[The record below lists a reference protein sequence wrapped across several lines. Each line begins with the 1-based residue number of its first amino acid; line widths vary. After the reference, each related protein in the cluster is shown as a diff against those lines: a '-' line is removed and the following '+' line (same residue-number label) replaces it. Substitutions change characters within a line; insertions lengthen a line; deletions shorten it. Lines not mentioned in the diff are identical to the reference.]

1 MAHDATYLGRW
12 RLQGA
17 RVMLTKK
24 LKIGI
29 VCPYGWDTPG
39 GVQNH
44 IRDLAEFLIAAGHDV
59 SVLAPAIDEEK
70 LPSYVVSAG
79 KPISIPYN
87 GAVARVLFGP
97 IAYARV
103 RQWISNGNFD
113 LLHLHEP
120 AIPSIS
126 LLACWAAEGPMVGT
140 FHAAA
145 KRQKVI
151 FAIGPILEP
160 AIEKLSA
167 RIAVSEAAR
176 LTLTDHLETDAVVIP
191 NGIYATR
198 YAEGVALE
206 KWQGNTIGF
215 IGRFEEPR
223 KGLQVLVD
231 ALPIISRFA
240 PDVRVL
246 VAGPGDPKDVEKHI
260 DPQLRKRFEF
270 LGRISEEEKADFMS
284 SVSLYVAPNTGGESF
299 GIILAEALAGGACVV
314 ASDIPAFDSLLGGGE
329 YGALFESENSTDL
342 AKVVIDLLRDD
353 SKRNELAAAGKARS
367 ELFDWDVVAD
377 QIFSIYEM
385 AMVGSDGVTLSSDN
399 RSWNRFLSRDEEK
412 K

>member
-1 MAHDATYLGRW
+1 
-12 RLQGA
+12 
-17 RVMLTKK
+17 MLTRS

-29 VCPYGWDTPG
+29 VCPYSWDTPG

-59 SVLAPAIDEEK
+59 SVLAPATDEAN
-70 LPSYVVSAG
+70 LPSYVVNAG

-97 IAYARV
+97 VAFARV
-103 RQWISNGNFD
+103 RQWISQGEFD

-126 LLACWAAEGPMVGT
+126 LLACWAADGPMVGT

-145 KRQKVI
+145 KRQKII

-176 LTLTDHLETDAVVIP
+176 FTLTDHLDTDAVVIP
-191 NGIYATR
+191 NGIYASR
-198 YAEGVALE
+198 YAEGVRQE

-223 KGLQVLVD
+223 KGLSVLLD
-231 ALPIISRFA
+231 ALPVIARFA
-240 PDVRVL
+240 PDVKVF
-246 VAGPGDPKDVEKHI
+246 VAGPGDPAEIQKQI
-260 DPQLRKRFEF
+260 DPQLRHRFEF
-270 LGRISEEEKADFMS
+270 LGKISETDKADFMS
-284 SVSLYVAPNTGGESF
+284 SVSIYVAPNTGGESF

-314 ASDIPAFDSLLGGGE
+314 ASDIPAFDDLLGHGQ
-329 YGALFESENSTDL
+329 YGALFKSEDSTDL
-342 AKVVIDLLRDD
+342 AKVIIDLLRDD
-353 SKRNELAAAGKARS
+353 KKRS
-367 ELFDWDVVAD
+367 ELASKGRARGLSFDWKIIAE
-377 QIFSIYEM
+377 QIYSVYEM
-385 AMVGSDGVTLSSDN
+385 SIVGSEKVKLASDT
-399 RSWNRFLSRDEEK
+399 RSWNRFLSKDEK
-412 K
+412 

>member
-1 MAHDATYLGRW
+1 
-12 RLQGA
+12 
-17 RVMLTKK
+17 VLTRS

-29 VCPYGWDTPG
+29 VCPYSWDTPG

-59 SVLAPAIDEEK
+59 SVLAPAMDETK
-70 LPSYVVSAG
+70 LPDYVVNAG

-97 IAYARV
+97 VAFARV
-103 RQWISNGNFD
+103 RQWISQGDFD

-126 LLACWAAEGPMVGT
+126 LLACWAADGPMVGT

-145 KRQKVI
+145 KRQKII

-176 LTLTDHLETDAVVIP
+176 LTLTDHLDTDAVIIP
-191 NGIYATR
+191 NGIYADR
-198 YAEGVALE
+198 YRDGNVIE
-206 KWQGNTIGF
+206 KWSGNTIGF

-223 KGLQVLVD
+223 KGLSVLVD
-231 ALPIISRFA
+231 ALPVISRFA
-240 PDVRVL
+240 PDVKVF
-246 VAGPGDPKDVEKHI
+246 VAGPGDPEKVIESI
-260 DPQLRKRFEF
+260 DPQLRQRFEF
-270 LGRISEEEKADFMS
+270 LGKISESEKADFVS
-284 SVSLYVAPNTGGESF
+284 SVAVYVAPNTGGESF

-314 ASDIPAFDSLLGGGE
+314 ASDIPAFADLLGQGE
-329 YGALFESENSTDL
+329 YGALFESESSTEL
-342 AKVVIDLLRDD
+342 AKVVIDLFRDQD
-353 SKRNELAAAGKARS
+353 KRKELSARGRERSKM
-367 ELFDWDVVAD
+367 FDWTVVAQ
-377 QIFSIYEM
+377 QIYSVYEM
-385 AMVGSDGVTLSSDN
+385 SIVGSQKVRLASDT
-399 RSWNRFLSRDEEK
+399 RPWNRFLGKEEK
-412 K
+412 A

>member
-1 MAHDATYLGRW
+1 
-12 RLQGA
+12 
-17 RVMLTKK
+17 MLTKK
-24 LKIGI
+24 LSIGL

-44 IRDLAEFLIAAGHDV
+44 VRDLAEFLISAGHKV
-59 SVLAPAIDEEK
+59 SVLAPAIDESQ
-70 LPSYVVSAG
+70 LPAYVVNAG

-87 GAVARVLFGP
+87 GAVARILFGP
-97 IAYARV
+97 KAFAHV
-103 RQWISNGNFD
+103 RQWIAAGDFD
-113 LLHLHEP
+113 ILHLHEP

-145 KRQKVI
+145 KHQKVI
-151 FAIGPILEP
+151 YAIGPILEP

-176 LTLTDHLETDAVVIP
+176 LTLTNHLETNAVVIP
-191 NGIYATR
+191 NGIYAKR
-198 YAEGVALE
+198 YANGAPQER
-206 KWQGNTIGF
+206 WSGNTIGF

-223 KGLQVLVD
+223 KGLQVLLD
-231 ALPIISRFA
+231 ALPIIARFA

-246 VAGPGDPKDVEKHI
+246 VAGPGDPKEVEESI
-260 DPQLRKRFEF
+260 DPQLRHRFEF
-270 LGRISEEEKADFMS
+270 LGRISEEEKADLIS
-284 SVSLYVAPNTGGESF
+284 SVALYVAPNTGGESF

-314 ASDIPAFDSLLGGGE
+314 ASDIPAFESLLGGGE
-329 YGALFESENSTDL
+329 FGALFESENSAEL
-342 AKVVIDLLRDD
+342 AKVVIDLLRDSD
-353 SKRNELAAAGKARS
+353 KRSALARNGKVHAQI
-367 ELFDWDVVAD
+367 FDWDVVAE

-385 AMVGSDGVTLSSDN
+385 ALVGAEEITLSSEN
-399 RSWNRFLSRDEEK
+399 RGWNRFLSKDGDK

>member
-1 MAHDATYLGRW
+1 VLNRS
-12 RLQGA
+12 
-17 RVMLTKK
+17 

-29 VCPYGWDTPG
+29 VCPYSWDTPG

-44 IRDLAEFLIAAGHDV
+44 IRDLAEFLIAAGHNV
-59 SVLAPAIDEEK
+59 SVLAPAIDETK
-70 LPSYVVSAG
+70 LPDYVVNAG

-97 IAYARV
+97 VAFARV
-103 RQWISNGNFD
+103 RQWISQGDFD

-126 LLACWAAEGPMVGT
+126 LLACWAADGPMVGT

-145 KRQKVI
+145 KRQKII

-176 LTLTDHLETDAVVIP
+176 LTLTDHLDTDAVIIP
-191 NGIYATR
+191 NGIYVNR
-198 YAEGVALE
+198 YSEGKSIQ
-206 KWQGNTIGF
+206 KWSGNTIGF

-223 KGLQVLVD
+223 KGLSILVD
-231 ALPIISRFA
+231 ALPVISRFA

-246 VAGPGDPKDVEKHI
+246 VAGPGDPEEVIENI
-260 DPQLRKRFEF
+260 DPQLRQRFEF
-270 LGRISEEEKADFMS
+270 LGKITEAEKADFMS
-284 SVSLYVAPNTGGESF
+284 SVAVYVAPNTGGESF

-314 ASDIPAFDSLLGGGE
+314 ASDIPAFDDLLGQGE
-329 YGALFESENSTDL
+329 YGALFESESATEL
-342 AKVVIDLLRDD
+342 AKVVIDLLRDEN
-353 SKRNELAAAGKARS
+353 KRKDLSSRGKERAQ
-367 ELFDWDVVAD
+367 LFDWTVVAE
-377 QIFSIYEM
+377 QIYSVYEM
-385 AMVGSDGVTLSSDN
+385 SIVGSPKVRLASDT
-399 RSWNRFLSRDEEK
+399 RPWNRFLGKEEK
-412 K
+412 Q

>member
-1 MAHDATYLGRW
+1 MTL
-12 RLQGA
+12 A
-17 RVMLTKK
+17 RS

-29 VCPYGWDTPG
+29 VCPYSWDTPG

-44 IRDLAEFLIAAGHDV
+44 IRDLAEFLIAAGHQV
-59 SVLAPAIDEEK
+59 SVLAPAIDEES
-70 LPSYVVSAG
+70 LPDYVVNAG

-97 IAYARV
+97 VAFARV
-103 RQWISNGNFD
+103 RQWISNGEFD

-126 LLACWAAEGPMVGT
+126 LLACWAADGPMVGT

-145 KRQKVI
+145 KRQKII

-176 LTLTDHLETDAVVIP
+176 LTLTDHLDTDAVVIP
-191 NGIYATR
+191 NGIYASR
-198 YAEGVALE
+198 YKDGRVRA

-223 KGLQVLVD
+223 KGLSVLLD
-231 ALPIISRFA
+231 ALPVIARFA
-240 PDVRVL
+240 PDVKVF
-246 VAGPGDPKDVEKHI
+246 VAGPGDSAEVEKSI
-260 DPQLRKRFEF
+260 DPQLRHRFTF
-270 LGRISEEEKADFMS
+270 LGKISEEDKADFMS

-299 GIILAEALAGGACVV
+299 GIILAEALAAGACVV
-314 ASDIPAFDSLLGGGE
+314 ASDIPAFEDLLGHGE
-329 YGALFESENSTDL
+329 FGALFKSEDSTDL
-342 AKVVIDLLRDD
+342 AKVIIDLLRDV
-353 SKRNELAAAGKARS
+353 KKRS
-367 ELFDWDVVAD
+367 ELASAGRLRGQSFDWNVVA
-377 QIFSIYEM
+377 QEIYSVYEM
-385 AMVGSDGVTLSSDN
+385 SIVGSEKVKLASDT
-399 RSWNRFLSRDEEK
+399 RSWNRFLSKDDK
-412 K
+412 